1 MRHGVPLVFPKLNFG
16 VHSRK
21 NDVAA
26 VVLTGANGVEF
37 LVVDTAKLLSAGW
50 VRPNPILEALLDQF
64 LFCLCDRR
72 FLFVQDGFLF
82 AIGVFHI
89 VVDTDIFQIQ
99 GFLDNAVS
107 IDAELRTVDGRFIKG
122 WSEDLEES
130 LSDIYT
136 FQKRRAV
143 SESGTYFLHFTVYC
157 YKDGVLLDEVTK
169 DSKTATYVR

>member
-1 MRHGVPLVFPKLNFG
+1 MK
-16 VHSRK
+16 K
-21 NDVAA
+21 
-26 VVLTGANGVEF
+26 
-37 LVVDTAKLLSAGW
+37 KLLSVLLIALVLAFGMQA
-50 VRPNPILEALLDQF
+50 EAYASENSEMYTGIGSITSTMGIYDSVLDF
-64 LFCLCDRR
+64 S
-72 FLFVQDGFLF
+72 
-82 AIGVFHI
+82 
-89 VVDTDIFQIQ
+89 VDVMTRGSVYAD
-99 GFLDNAVS
+99 AVS

-130 LSDIYT
+130 LSNIYT

>member
-1 MRHGVPLVFPKLNFG
+1 MK
-16 VHSRK
+16 K
-21 NDVAA
+21 
-26 VVLTGANGVEF
+26 
-37 LVVDTAKLLSAGW
+37 KLLS
-50 VRPNPILEALLDQF
+50 VLLIALALAFGMQAEVYAAENSEMYTGISSITSNMGIYDSVLDF
-64 LFCLCDRR
+64 S
-72 FLFVQDGFLF
+72 
-82 AIGVFHI
+82 
-89 VVDTDIFQIQ
+89 VDVETRGSEYAD
-99 GFLDNAVS
+99 AVS

>member
-1 MRHGVPLVFPKLNFG
+1 MK
-16 VHSRK
+16 K
-21 NDVAA
+21 
-26 VVLTGANGVEF
+26 
-37 LVVDTAKLLSAGW
+37 KLLS
-50 VRPNPILEALLDQF
+50 VLLIVLALAFGMQAEVYAAENSEMYTGISSITSNMGIYDSVLDF
-64 LFCLCDRR
+64 S
-72 FLFVQDGFLF
+72 
-82 AIGVFHI
+82 
-89 VVDTDIFQIQ
+89 VDVETRGSEYAD
-99 GFLDNAVS
+99 AVS

>member
-1 MRHGVPLVFPKLNFG
+1 MK
-16 VHSRK
+16 K
-21 NDVAA
+21 
-26 VVLTGANGVEF
+26 
-37 LVVDTAKLLSAGW
+37 KLLSVLLIALVLAFGMQA
-50 VRPNPILEALLDQF
+50 EAYASENSEMYTGIGSITSTMGIYDSVLDF
-64 LFCLCDRR
+64 S
-72 FLFVQDGFLF
+72 
-82 AIGVFHI
+82 
-89 VVDTDIFQIQ
+89 VDVMTRGSEYAD
-99 GFLDNAVS
+99 AVS

-130 LSDIYT
+130 LSNIYT